1 MHLNL
6 PPGYYLV
13 RDADITILR
22 DEAGRSVAFFSA
34 RGVVGEAVEVV
45 AWEDHHERKRPSL
58 ATSRRTETAPE
69 P

>member
-6 PPGYYLV
+6 PPAYYLE
-13 RDADITILR
+13 RDADVTTLR
-22 DEAGRSVAFFSA
+22 DEAGSSVAFFSA

-45 AWEDHHERKRPSL
+45 AREDYHERKPPSL